1 MKVKIPWIK
10 LLFMLLPAI
19 RRGIA
24 AVEDAVA
31 ADGKEGEKV
40 TIEESLNIAEAIW
53 NELKDPLVQLI
64 LEANK
69 A

>member
-1 MKVKIPWIK
+1 MKVKIPWIR

-31 ADGKEGEKV
+31 KDSKEGEKV
-40 TIEESLNIAEAIW
+40 TIEESLSIAEAIW

-64 LEANK
+64 IEANK

>member
-31 ADGKEGEKV
+31 ADSKEGVKV
-40 TIEESLNIAEAIW
+40 TLEESLSIAEAIW

>member
-31 ADGKEGEKV
+31 ADSKEGEKV